1 MWLTL
6 EIYKKNV
13 IGVKFVEI
21 ILIIFHPI
29 LKLKAQKYSKINQHG
44 LNHSTFDFSFEFEYY
59 FLILSI

>member
-44 LNHSTFDFSFEFEYY
+44 LNHSTFDFSFEFE
-59 FLILSI
+59 